1 MEKGFIEKVNL
12 TVDKKVHKIDKK
24 FLNYAVRAM
33 MAGAL
38 LALIYAFVTQ
48 MYSDFT
54 KVESAMNPLGVPLGK
69 LSMSYLFG
77 IGLIFII
84 YFGAEL
90 FTSNAMYF
98 AIGLGNKRVT
108 LSKTVQ
114 VMATCWFFNLI
125 GAFIMSFFIVQSGL
139 FTITD
144 GSSANPFIF
153 ELAAKKASLP
163 ANEIFFRAI
172 LANFVVNLVVY
183 VALVVKED
191 IAKLFIIPLGLVPF
205 VYLGFEHSIANF
217 GVFWTTI
224 LTHGSDALAVYHG
237 HAFTIGAAANN
248 LLFATLGNIVGGAIC
263 VGGYFVFL
271 HRKSA
276 E

>member
-12 TVDKKVHKIDKK
+12 TVDKKVHKVDKK
-24 FLNYAVRAM
+24 FLNYIVRAM

-38 LALIYAFVTQ
+38 LALIFAFVTQ
-48 MYSDFT
+48 LYSDFT
-54 KVESAMNPLGVPLGK
+54 KIEPAANPLGVAFGK

-98 AIGLGNKRVT
+98 AIGLGNKKVK
-108 LSKTVQ
+108 LSKTIK
-114 VMATCWFFNLI
+114 VMATCWIFNFI
-125 GAFIMSFFIVQSGL
+125 GAFIMAFIIVQSGV
-139 FTITD
+139 FTIHD
-144 GSSANPFIF
+144 GVSSNPFIF

-163 ANEIFFRAI
+163 SNEIFFRAI